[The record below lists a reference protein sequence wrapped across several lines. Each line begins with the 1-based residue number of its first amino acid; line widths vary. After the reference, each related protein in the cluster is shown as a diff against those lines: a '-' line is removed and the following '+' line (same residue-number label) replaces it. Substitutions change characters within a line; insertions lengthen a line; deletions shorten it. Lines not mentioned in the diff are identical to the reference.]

1 MVVLKKVFL
10 PTICSYMNELI
21 FIVVVFIYE
30 WKNVRL
36 PGIEPGLEAWE
47 APVIAAGP
55 QPHFDFCIIVQSS
68 RRRDGRALQRR
79 DSGRSG
85 PQPHVWISVN
95 FAIILGQAIY
105 HLWFMDGK

>member
-1 MVVLKKVFL
+1 M
-10 PTICSYMNELI
+10 YELI

-55 QPHFDFCIIVQSS
+55 QPHFGTGYFIAV
-68 RRRDGRALQRR
+68 
-79 DSGRSG
+79 
-85 PQPHVWISVN
+85 
-95 FAIILGQAIY
+95 ILG
-105 HLWFMDGK
+105 